1 MRTSGPPWAV
11 SGPAQAAGLAAL
23 EEDGYL
29 SQVRRLIQRE
39 RPRLA
44 AGLEVLGFQVC
55 PGEANYL
62 LFFSPASNLG
72 ERLRERGVLLRD
84 CSNYHG
90 LGPGWYRAAVRTGEE
105 NQVLLRTM
113 REVL

>member
-1 MRTSGPPWAV
+1 MLRGNCLDSLGRL
-11 SGPAQAAGLAAL
+11 GLR
-23 EEDGYL
+23 
-29 SQVRRLIQRE
+29 VI
-39 RPRLA
+39 
-44 AGLEVLGFQVC
+44 